1 MWLLP
6 AIAALSRVAARTYY
20 RLTIAGERVPSSG
33 PLLVVANHPNA
44 LLDPILVAAA
54 ARRPVRFLAKAPLV
68 DDRRIGWLVRALG
81 CIPVYRQQDGAA
93 ATGRNAEAFRAAHEA
108 LAGGSAVAVFPE
120 GISHDAPAL
129 SPLKTG
135 TARIALGA
143 AAATGAPFPLVPI
156 GLVLRAKETYRS
168 DALAVVGEPV
178 PWDDLSSS
186 GPEDAHAVRELTSRI
201 DAALRGVTLNLDDW
215 ADAPVV
221 ECAEAIWAAERGA
234 SSDPAE
240 RVERLRVVTGL
251 LGELRRVP
259 GAAGA
264 VLFTSVRRHAR
275 VLARLGLAPADLH
288 ADVRSEA
295 ALGWSVRRIPLAL
308 LPVILVAVAGFV
320 AWWPPYRLTGIA
332 ARAVDRGPGRD
343 ARATYKLIGGVL
355 FYLAWL
361 VIVTALAFAWWGVGA
376 GFGTLVG
383 LPLLGIAGLWI
394 RERWRASWASARRFF
409 MIRHEP
415 RLIADL
421 RWRQRELAER
431 LDTILAASRAAVRQR
446 QDEMPS
452 VER

>member
-6 AIAALSRVAARTYY
+6 AIATLSQVAARTYY
-20 RLTIAGERVPSSG
+20 RLTVAGERVPSSG
-33 PLLVVANHPNA
+33 PLLLVANHPNA
-44 LLDPILVAAA
+44 LLDPVLVAAA

-68 DDRRIGWLVRALG
+68 HDRRIGWLVRALG
-81 CIPVYRQQDGAA
+81 CIPVYRQQDDPA

-108 LAGGSAVAVFPE
+108 LAGGSAVALFPE

-135 TARIALGA
+135 AARIALGA
-143 AAATGAPFPLVPI
+143 ASVTGNAVPLIPI

-168 DALAVVGEPV
+168 DALAVVGGPV
-178 PWDDLSSS
+178 AWDDLAGA
-186 GPEDAHAVRELTSRI
+186 GPDDPEAVRELTSRI
-201 DAALRGVTLNLDDW
+201 DGALRAVTVNLADW

-221 ECAEAIWAAERGA
+221 ECAEAIWAVERGA
-234 SSDPAE
+234 SPDPAE
-240 RVERLRVVTGL
+240 RVERLRVVTWL
-251 LGELRRVP
+251 LAELRRVP
-259 GAAGA
+259 AAAGA
-264 VLFTSVRRHAR
+264 ALFTSVRRHAR

-308 LPVILVAVAGFV
+308 LPVVLVAIVGFV
-320 AWWPPYRLTGIA
+320 AWWPPYRLTGVV
-332 ARAVDRGPGRD
+332 ARALDQGPGRD
-343 ARATYKLIGGVL
+343 GRATYKLIGGVL

-361 VIVTALAFAWWGVGA
+361 VAVAAAAARWNGMAALGV
-376 GFGTLVG
+376 VIG
-383 LPLLGIAGLWI
+383 LPLIGVAGLWV
-394 RERWRASWASARRFF
+394 RERWRSAWADARRFF

-431 LDTILAASRAAVRQR
+431 LDTILAASRGAIGPR
-446 QDEMPS
+446 
-452 VER
+452 